1 MHASIVRAMSRLA
14 AIAVA
19 IAVACALTWSPAQA
33 DTGQA
38 DTYGPGYAIP
48 DSEGN
53 ADTSHI
59 GAYGPPGLTVHGQ
72 LETYCADPERKGPD
86 TAGGYADPVTVS
98 HWTSSVTGDP
108 VPDTHLA
115 YASYVIGRYGQTRDA
130 AQAAAVD
137 AVVYEWLAGGT
148 YSIDGTRGAQRL
160 AYPNVSPTATTLAR
174 GYLAEAKT
182 YAGPYP
188 VTLTPDVDQTAAG
201 RNVSVSVKVTANWS
215 GAPVPGVR
223 VELSESGSGT
233 ASAVVTT
240 TAQGTATWEFTAK
253 SKGTATVEAKAQ
265 DLPASQLRVLNP
277 TNGAAQRM
285 LLAGTPTTAQGTATV
300 TVTPA
305 TGGVTIHKKD
315 PDGTPV
321 TGAAF
326 RLLDPASGTT
336 VASGK
341 TGTDGTLAFD
351 GLAPGTYRLHE
362 TDTGSRLHDLV
373 PDQDITITEGKNA
386 AANPITIID
395 PFKHGTLLVKK
406 VDKTTGQPLPG
417 AVITITVDTV
427 DAAGKHTP
435 GRKIARLTTGE
446 DGTATLTL
454 PVTRAG
460 GTAYWASE
468 TKAPPGYAADA
479 AAQRFTVTPAARTT
493 ITLAD
498 TRTPATAPPAARP
511 QASAQLAHTGAADTR
526 WLIGASG
533 VLLASG
539 GGVVWAAARR
549 RSRTNTPTDS

>member
-1 MHASIVRAMSRLA
+1 MHAPIARAASRLA
-14 AIAVA
+14 AIAAAV
-19 IAVACALTWSPAQA
+19 AVACALTWSPAQA

-48 DSEGN
+48 DSNGN

-72 LETYCADPERKGPD
+72 WETYCADPERKGPD
-86 TAGGYADPVTVS
+86 TADGYTGPVTVS

-115 YASYVIGRYGQTRDA
+115 YASYVIGKYGQTRDA

-137 AVVYEWLAGGT
+137 ATVYEWLAGGT

-174 GYLAEAKT
+174 NYIAEAKT
-182 YAGPYP
+182 YAGPYTVA
-188 VTLTPDVDQTAAG
+188 VTPAVDQTAAG
-201 RNVSVSVKVTANWS
+201 QNVRVSVKVTANWS

-233 ASAVVTT
+233 ATAEVTT

-253 SKGTATVEAKAQ
+253 TKGTATVAAKAQ

-277 TNGAAQRM
+277 TNAAAQRM
-285 LLAGTPTTAQGTATV
+285 LLAGTPATAQGTATV

-315 PDGTPV
+315 PGGNPL

-326 RLLDPASGTT
+326 QLIDPANGTT

-362 TDTGSRLHDLV
+362 SNTGSRLHDLA
-373 PDQDITITEGKNA
+373 PDQDITITEGKTA
-386 AANPITIID
+386 AANPITVID

-406 VDKTTGQPLPG
+406 IDKTSGQPLPG
-417 AVITITVDTV
+417 AVITINADTV
-427 DAAGKHTP
+427 DASGKHIP
-435 GRKIARLTTGE
+435 GRKIGQLTTGK

-454 PVTRAG
+454 TVTRAG
-460 GTAYWASE
+460 GTAYWARE
-468 TKAPPGYAADA
+468 TKAPPGYATDA
-479 AAQRFTVTPAARTT
+479 TARRFTATTAGRTT

-498 TRTPATAPPAARP
+498 TRIPAAPTPTAGP
-511 QASAQLAHTGAADTR
+511 QASAQLAHTGAADTG

-549 RSRTNTPTDS
+549 RSRTTTPTDN